1 MHSTTEINA
10 VISKAKQQRADFIAS
25 KLQGGVL
32 PITLVALVSLALV
45 ALAGEPSQDQAQ
57 TNQVVEVGAQNG

>member
-10 VISKAKQQRADFIAS
+10 VINKAKQQRADFIAS
-25 KLQGGVL
+25 KVQGGVL

-45 ALAGEPSQDQAQ
+45 TLVGEPSQDQAQ